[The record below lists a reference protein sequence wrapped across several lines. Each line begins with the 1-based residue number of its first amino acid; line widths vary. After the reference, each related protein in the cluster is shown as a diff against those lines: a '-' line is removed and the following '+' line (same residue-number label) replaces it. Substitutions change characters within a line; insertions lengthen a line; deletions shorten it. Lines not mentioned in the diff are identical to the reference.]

1 MNKLFEAVMAT
12 YIPPIVT
19 TESCK
24 FEEAFDKI
32 VTCSPARY
40 YRSVGMLTS
49 RVDEDW

>member
-19 TESCK
+19 TEFYK
-24 FEEAFDKI
+24 LEDVFDKI
-32 VTCSPARY
+32 VTCSPAIY